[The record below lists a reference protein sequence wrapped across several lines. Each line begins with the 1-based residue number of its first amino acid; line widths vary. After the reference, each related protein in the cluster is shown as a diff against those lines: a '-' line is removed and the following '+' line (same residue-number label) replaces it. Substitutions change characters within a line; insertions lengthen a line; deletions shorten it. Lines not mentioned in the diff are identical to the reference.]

1 MEKGGF
7 GHTKMIV
14 WQEIDKM
21 DTIVQEILK
30 RIPKGEFKTRSQI
43 DTASDSVGSNFVEGY
58 YSGSLGEYIR
68 FLNYSKCSNGEL
80 HERIRRIF
88 RKQYINKELYDKFED
103 NCIRVMYLIDKTRQS
118 LENKKQQEDKKPS
131 PSSKPQTS

>member
-1 MEKGGF
+1 MDKKGKF

-21 DTIVQEILK
+21 DTIIQEIL
-30 RIPKGEFKTRSQI
+30 RYIPKGEYKTKSQI

-68 FLNYSKCSNGEL
+68 FLNYSKRSNGEL
-80 HERIRRIF
+80 HERVRRVY
-88 RKQYINKELYDKFED
+88 RKKYIAKELYDKFED
-103 NCIRVMYLIDKTRQS
+103 NCIRVMYLIDRTIQS
-118 LENKKQQEDKKPS
+118 LQKKKEGIKKEGIRGR
-131 PSSKPQTS
+131 KMA